1 MHPFEHIRH
10 RAHHCLIFGILVD
23 TDGGRRVNNNN
34 NDNNFIFL
42 LSSRNTVCFS
52 SLNAWCF
59 KYQIKMLTLLQVK
72 VQVQVLSA
80 LTLLI
85 IIKCILENQPDGK
98 SRMIVLFCC
107 DSPI

>member
-1 MHPFEHIRH
+1 MAGGE
-10 RAHHCLIFGILVD
+10 LIITIMIITLF
-23 TDGGRRVNNNN
+23 
-34 NDNNFIFL
+34 FL

-98 SRMIVLFCC
+98 SRMIVLFSGAPN
-107 DSPI
+107 DNFRKISVRKTI